1 MDEEFMNGSDP
12 FDHDAQI
19 DAQQNFADFE
29 SELDADW
36 ELREEAKKAKVE
48 EMVDACLAE

>member
-1 MDEEFMNGSDP
+1 MTEEFMDGYEP

-19 DAQQNFADFE
+19 DAEQDFKDFE